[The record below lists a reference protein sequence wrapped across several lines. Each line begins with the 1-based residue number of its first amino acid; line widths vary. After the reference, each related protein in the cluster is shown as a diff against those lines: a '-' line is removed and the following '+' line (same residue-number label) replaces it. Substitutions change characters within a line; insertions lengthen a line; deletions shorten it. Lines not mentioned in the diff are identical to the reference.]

1 MDNLWEKHQKEIQLA
16 KDSLADLYEKK
27 VQYLQESKEEYE
39 MRLAKTEKLLKEKD
53 SELQEIL
60 VEYWKIEKLADQEV
74 GQLWLDIRLK
84 TDEVMRITHLYE
96 DNLLLVKELKIE
108 NESIKQKQDLLK
120 SEYYKLESSARTKS
134 ADIVAELALYKE
146 RVSQY
151 ESLEKDLDD
160 IIVQTAEST

>member
-1 MDNLWEKHQKEIQLA
+1 
-16 KDSLADLYEKK
+16 
-27 VQYLQESKEEYE
+27 
-39 MRLAKTEKLLKEKD
+39 
-53 SELQEIL
+53 
-60 VEYWKIEKLADQEV
+60 
-74 GQLWLDIRLK
+74 
-84 TDEVMRITHLYE
+84 MRITHLYE

-120 SEYYKLESSARTKS
+120 SEYYKLESSAWTKS

-160 IIVQTAEST
+160 IIV